1 MKALFIGGTGTISTD
16 VVALAQQ
23 RGWEITLLN
32 RGSKKMPEGIH
43 SIIAD
48 INDEEAVA
56 KAIALEHYD
65 VVAQFIGYAAEDVK
79 RDIRLFQNKTRQY
92 IFISSASAYQKP
104 LTDYRIT
111 ESTPLV
117 NPYWQYSRNKIEAEE
132 VLMSAYRTSG
142 FPVTI
147 VRPSHTY
154 NGTKPPVAVHGD
166 KGNWQILKRILD
178 GKPVIIPGDGSSLWT
193 LTHSKDF
200 AKGYVGLMANPHAI
214 GNAFHITTDE
224 SMTWNQIYQT
234 IADAL
239 GKPLIDK
246 FVNGAQPIDQFVY
259 KDDDGQYYMYYG
271 GWGHCNMVKLAP
283 DLLSIVPFEDG
294 TLYKEVTPEK
304 YVEGPFM
311 LKRNGKYYFMW
322 SEGGWTGPDY
332 CVAYAIADSPFGPF
346 KREAKILQRDP
357 NIGTGAGHHSVVKGP
372 GEDEWYIIY
381 HRHPLGETDGNA
393 RVTCVDRM
401 YFDKDGKIKPIKM
414 TFEGV
419 KASPFK

>member
-32 RGSKKMPEGIH
+32 RGSKKVPEGTR

-56 KAIALEHYD
+56 KAIANENYD
-65 VVAQFIGYAAEDVK
+65 VVAQFIGYTAEDVQ
-79 RDIRLFQNKTRQY
+79 RDIRLFRNKTKQY

-104 LTDYRIT
+104 LADYRIT
-111 ESTPLV
+111 ESTPLS

-132 VLMSAYRTSG
+132 VLMSAYRSDG

-154 NGTKPPVAVHGD
+154 NGTKPPVCVHGS

-178 GKPVIIPGDGSSLWT
+178 GKPVIIPGDGTSLWT

-234 IADAL
+234 IADTL
-239 GKPLIDK
+239 GKPLNALHVPSDFLARHGENYNFKGELLGDK
-246 FVNGAQPIDQFVY
+246 ASTVVFDNSKIKRLVPDFVCNISMADGLRQAVQF
-259 KDDDGQYYMYYG
+259 M
-271 GWGHCNMVKLAP
+271 LAHPETQTP
-283 DLLSIVPFEDG
+283 DLEFDSWCD
-294 TLYKEVTPEK
+294 
-304 YVEGPFM
+304 
-311 LKRNGKYYFMW
+311 R
-322 SEGGWTGPDY
+322 
-332 CVAYAIADSPFGPF
+332 IADSM
-346 KREAKILQRDP
+346 RAADEAFLKNSR
-357 NIGTGAGHHSVVKGP
+357 
-372 GEDEWYIIY
+372 
-381 HRHPLGETDGNA
+381 
-393 RVTCVDRM
+393 
-401 YFDKDGKIKPIKM
+401 
-414 TFEGV
+414 
-419 KASPFK
+419 

>member
-32 RGSKKMPEGIH
+32 RGSKKVPEGTR

-48 INDEEAVA
+48 INDEETVA
-56 KAIALEHYD
+56 KAIANENYD
-65 VVAQFIGYAAEDVK
+65 VVAQFIAYTAEDVQ
-79 RDIRLFQNKTRQY
+79 RDIRLFRNKTKQY

-104 LTDYRIT
+104 LADYRIT
-111 ESTPLV
+111 ESTPLS

-132 VLMSAYRTSG
+132 VLMSAYRSDG

-154 NGTKPPVAVHGD
+154 NGTKPPVCVHGS

-178 GKPVIIPGDGSSLWT
+178 GKPVIIPGDGTSLWT

-234 IADAL
+234 IADTL
-239 GKPLIDK
+239 GKTLNALHVPSDFLARHGENYDFKGELLGDK
-246 FVNGAQPIDQFVY
+246 ASTVVFDNSKIKRLVPDFVCNISMADGLRQAVQF
-259 KDDDGQYYMYYG
+259 M
-271 GWGHCNMVKLAP
+271 LAHPETQTP
-283 DLLSIVPFEDG
+283 DLEFDSWCD
-294 TLYKEVTPEK
+294 
-304 YVEGPFM
+304 
-311 LKRNGKYYFMW
+311 R
-322 SEGGWTGPDY
+322 
-332 CVAYAIADSPFGPF
+332 IADSM
-346 KREAKILQRDP
+346 RAADEAFLKNSR
-357 NIGTGAGHHSVVKGP
+357 
-372 GEDEWYIIY
+372 
-381 HRHPLGETDGNA
+381 
-393 RVTCVDRM
+393 
-401 YFDKDGKIKPIKM
+401 
-414 TFEGV
+414 
-419 KASPFK
+419 

>member
-32 RGSKKMPEGIH
+32 RGSKKVPEGTR
-43 SIIAD
+43 SIIAN

-56 KAIALEHYD
+56 KAIANENYD
-65 VVAQFIGYAAEDVK
+65 VVAQFIGYTAEDVQ
-79 RDIRLFQNKTRQY
+79 RDIRLFRNKTKQY

-104 LTDYRIT
+104 LADYRIT
-111 ESTPLV
+111 ESTPLS

-132 VLMSAYRTSG
+132 VLMSAYRSDG

-154 NGTKPPVAVHGD
+154 NGTKPPVCVHGS

-178 GKPVIIPGDGSSLWT
+178 GKPVIIPGDGTSLWT

-234 IADAL
+234 IADTL
-239 GKPLIDK
+239 GKPLNALHVPSDFLARHGENYDFKGELLGDK
-246 FVNGAQPIDQFVY
+246 ASTVVFDNSKIKRLVPDFVCNISMADGLRQAVQF
-259 KDDDGQYYMYYG
+259 M
-271 GWGHCNMVKLAP
+271 LAHPETQTP
-283 DLLSIVPFEDG
+283 DLEFDSWCD
-294 TLYKEVTPEK
+294 
-304 YVEGPFM
+304 
-311 LKRNGKYYFMW
+311 R
-322 SEGGWTGPDY
+322 
-332 CVAYAIADSPFGPF
+332 IADSM
-346 KREAKILQRDP
+346 RAADEAFLKNSR
-357 NIGTGAGHHSVVKGP
+357 
-372 GEDEWYIIY
+372 
-381 HRHPLGETDGNA
+381 
-393 RVTCVDRM
+393 
-401 YFDKDGKIKPIKM
+401 
-414 TFEGV
+414 
-419 KASPFK
+419 

>member
-32 RGSKKMPEGIH
+32 RGSKKVPEGTR

-56 KAIALEHYD
+56 KAIANENYD
-65 VVAQFIGYAAEDVK
+65 VVAQFIGYTAEDVQ
-79 RDIRLFQNKTRQY
+79 RDIRLFRNKTKQY

-104 LTDYRIT
+104 LADYRIT
-111 ESTPLV
+111 ESTPLS

-132 VLMSAYRTSG
+132 VLMSAYRSDG

-154 NGTKPPVAVHGD
+154 NGTKPPVCVHGS

-178 GKPVIIPGDGSSLWT
+178 GKPVIIPGDGTSLWT

-234 IADAL
+234 IADTL
-239 GKPLIDK
+239 GKPLNALHVPSDFLARHGENYDFKGELLGDK
-246 FVNGAQPIDQFVY
+246 ASTVVFDNSKIKRLVPDFVCNISMADGLRQVVQF
-259 KDDDGQYYMYYG
+259 M
-271 GWGHCNMVKLAP
+271 LAHPETQTP
-283 DLLSIVPFEDG
+283 DLEFDSWCD
-294 TLYKEVTPEK
+294 
-304 YVEGPFM
+304 
-311 LKRNGKYYFMW
+311 R
-322 SEGGWTGPDY
+322 
-332 CVAYAIADSPFGPF
+332 IADSM
-346 KREAKILQRDP
+346 RAADEAFLKNSR
-357 NIGTGAGHHSVVKGP
+357 
-372 GEDEWYIIY
+372 
-381 HRHPLGETDGNA
+381 
-393 RVTCVDRM
+393 
-401 YFDKDGKIKPIKM
+401 
-414 TFEGV
+414 
-419 KASPFK
+419 

>member
-65 VVAQFIGYAAEDVK
+65 VVAQFIGYTAEDVK

-178 GKPVIIPGDGSSLWT
+178 G
-193 LTHSKDF
+193 
-200 AKGYVGLMANPHAI
+200 
-214 GNAFHITTDE
+214 
-224 SMTWNQIYQT
+224 
-234 IADAL
+234 
-239 GKPLIDK
+239 
-246 FVNGAQPIDQFVY
+246 
-259 KDDDGQYYMYYG
+259 
-271 GWGHCNMVKLAP
+271 
-283 DLLSIVPFEDG
+283 
-294 TLYKEVTPEK
+294 
-304 YVEGPFM
+304 
-311 LKRNGKYYFMW
+311 
-322 SEGGWTGPDY
+322 
-332 CVAYAIADSPFGPF
+332 
-346 KREAKILQRDP
+346 
-357 NIGTGAGHHSVVKGP
+357 VV
-372 GEDEWYIIY
+372 
-381 HRHPLGETDGNA
+381 
-393 RVTCVDRM
+393 
-401 YFDKDGKIKPIKM
+401 FDNSKIKRLVPDFICHISM
-414 TFEGV
+414 ADGLRQAVHYMLSHPETQTPDPEFDSWCDRIANAISAAD
-419 KASPFK
+419 KAF

>member
-1 MKALFIGGTGTISTD
+1 MKALFIGGTGTISTH

-32 RGSKKMPEGIH
+32 RGSKKVPEGTR

-56 KAIALEHYD
+56 KAIANENYD
-65 VVAQFIGYAAEDVK
+65 VVAQFIGYTAEDVQ
-79 RDIRLFQNKTRQY
+79 RDIRLFRNKTKQY

-104 LTDYRIT
+104 LADYRIT
-111 ESTPLV
+111 ESTPLS

-132 VLMSAYRTSG
+132 VLMSAYRSDG

-154 NGTKPPVAVHGD
+154 NGTKPPVCVHGS

-178 GKPVIIPGDGSSLWT
+178 GKPVIIPGDGTSLWT

-239 GKPLIDK
+239 GKPLNALHIPSDFLARHGENYDFKGELLGDK
-246 FVNGAQPIDQFVY
+246 ASTVVFDNSKIKRLVPDFVCNISMADGLRQAVQF
-259 KDDDGQYYMYYG
+259 M
-271 GWGHCNMVKLAP
+271 LAHPETQTP
-283 DLLSIVPFEDG
+283 DLEFDSWCD
-294 TLYKEVTPEK
+294 
-304 YVEGPFM
+304 
-311 LKRNGKYYFMW
+311 R
-322 SEGGWTGPDY
+322 
-332 CVAYAIADSPFGPF
+332 IADSM
-346 KREAKILQRDP
+346 RAADEAFLKNSR
-357 NIGTGAGHHSVVKGP
+357 
-372 GEDEWYIIY
+372 
-381 HRHPLGETDGNA
+381 
-393 RVTCVDRM
+393 
-401 YFDKDGKIKPIKM
+401 
-414 TFEGV
+414 
-419 KASPFK
+419 